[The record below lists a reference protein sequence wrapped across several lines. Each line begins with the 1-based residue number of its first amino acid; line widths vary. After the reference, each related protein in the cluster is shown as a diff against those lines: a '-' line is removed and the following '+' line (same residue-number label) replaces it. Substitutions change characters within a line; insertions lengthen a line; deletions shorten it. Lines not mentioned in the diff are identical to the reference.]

1 MGEMSPHF
9 PVLMQVTNDERHDA
23 ALTIAELSGY
33 NVTATGEVLE
43 MVGLAA
49 RNSVQQL
56 RPDGGDEYE
65 LSWFTPRVRP
75 ASSR

>member
-1 MGEMSPHF
+1 MGEMSPQF
-9 PVLMQVTNDERHDA
+9 PVLMQVSNDERHDA

-33 NVTATGEVLE
+33 DAAATCQVLE

-49 RNSVQQL
+49 RDSVQRL

-75 ASSR
+75 ASAQ